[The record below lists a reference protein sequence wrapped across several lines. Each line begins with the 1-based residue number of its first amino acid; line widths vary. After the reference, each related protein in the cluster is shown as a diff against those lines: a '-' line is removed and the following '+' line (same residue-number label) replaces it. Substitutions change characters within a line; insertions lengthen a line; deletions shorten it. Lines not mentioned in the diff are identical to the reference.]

1 MLKINL
7 YDFKNAIER
16 IEKVVPKK
24 TKMPILETVNF
35 KTVNES
41 SLELC
46 ATDLEQFTTMI
57 IPCVADEQLNI
68 NIDVT
73 AVKKAL
79 KYFKNDVRLS
89 VKENNTVKVTDGNKS
104 IDITYLDG
112 NDAPEKPIPEFENT
126 YTADL
131 QKFDTRINKVKISVS
146 KEDTRPIFTGVHL
159 NKNDM
164 VTLDGFRISVNIDDD
179 LFIEDPMTIP
189 YKNLAL
195 MQKLYG
201 SKDNFELRIEA
212 NNKYI
217 QFKFDNITFIS
228 RLLDEEFYKYEQM
241 LYQDD
246 KKQVTVNTDN
256 LQENV
261 KYICDMKDKKSRI
274 PMVTEF
280 NNGNLTM
287 SLSNDTGK
295 YSTSMDIKN
304 DYEFKIAFNPDFVN
318 DALTSIEKN
327 DVINLL
333 LPERNTNPMLIIN
346 ENHNEKYLILP
357 MRMKD

>member
-1 MLKINL
+1 MNRCFI
-7 YDFKNAIER
+7 
-16 IEKVVPKK
+16 K
-24 TKMPILETVNF
+24 TI
-35 KTVNES
+35 
-41 SLELC
+41 
-46 ATDLEQFTTMI
+46 
-57 IPCVADEQLNI
+57 
-68 NIDVT
+68 
-73 AVKKAL
+73 
-79 KYFKNDVRLS
+79 
-89 VKENNTVKVTDGNKS
+89 
-104 IDITYLDG
+104 
-112 NDAPEKPIPEFENT
+112 
-126 YTADL
+126 
-131 QKFDTRINKVKISVS
+131 
-146 KEDTRPIFTGVHL
+146 
-159 NKNDM
+159 
-164 VTLDGFRISVNIDDD
+164 
-179 LFIEDPMTIP
+179 
-189 YKNLAL
+189 
-195 MQKLYG
+195 
-201 SKDNFELRIEA
+201 
-212 NNKYI
+212 
-217 QFKFDNITFIS
+217 
-228 RLLDEEFYKYEQM
+228 
-241 LYQDD
+241 

>member
-228 RLLDEEFYKYEQM
+228 RLLEGEYFRYEQS
-241 LYQDD
+241 LSLDTKQ
-246 KKQVTVNTDN
+246 QVTVKTDD

-261 KYICDMKDKKSRI
+261 KYICDMKDKNSKN
-274 PMVTEF
+274 PMVAEF
-280 NNGNLTM
+280 AKDNLTM
-287 SLSNDTGK
+287 TLSEITGK
-295 YSTSMDIKN
+295 FSTSMELKN
-304 DYEFKIAFNPDFVN
+304 DYEFKIGFDPNFVN
-318 DALTSIEKN
+318 EALTSIGKDN
-327 DVINLL
+327 FISLL
-333 LPERNTNPMLIIN
+333 LPEKNINPMLMLN
-346 ENHNEKYLILP
+346 EKQNEKYLILP
-357 MRMKD
+357 VRMKD